1 MLYLELTSQFRVII
15 FHLSLDK
22 VPSKDLDFDS
32 RWRNELLTA
41 VLTKYRVADASL
53 RERFNNK
60 QIFMCQEHPRG
71 ESI

>member
-60 QIFMCQEHPRG
+60 CIFMCQEHPRG